1 MKIIIPLF
9 IKFLG
14 MGCLFLAANLT
25 INQIGLDMYGIYSQT
40 ISLSMFF
47 MSLASLGFAQSF
59 IRKSA
64 NLEISDKL
72 NLFYNQNKIVFTNS
86 IILLPLLY
94 IILDKFLEKDFVTIF
109 IVLLFF
115 LILSTFRLRFS
126 FIRTTKL
133 VKFAELPDMIIR
145 QLSFVLL
152 IYFFGLET
160 ETDLYFFAMIALL
173 LAYTSQAVIV
183 PGLKFI
189 KNHRLKSLGHYK
201 KHVEKNDLKI
211 WFFNSLVQLKE
222 FLELSLIIFAVGALA
237 AGQYKLLVQFSLVFM
252 SIFNSLNLVNSALFA
267 KLIDDS
273 NLSQI
278 REVAS
283 AELKQGLL
291 FYASMFFLFTLFTYF
306 LDIFSFFSLPD
317 DSYKIFYLILMF
329 SLLNL
334 LFGPV
339 TQLCIHLKQLNLL
352 NFSYLIRLA
361 LIFPITLMSAAGYN
375 VSLMFI
381 VLWLFMLEFTFLATC
396 SFQLSKKYGLYPA
409 LLLALRKDKV

>member
-25 INQIGLDMYGIYSQT
+25 INQIGLDIYGIYSQT

-64 NLEISDKL
+64 NLEIPEKL

-86 IILLPLLY
+86 IVLLPLLY
-94 IILDKFLEKDFVTIF
+94 IILDKFLEKDLATIF

-133 VKFAELPDMIIR
+133 VKYAELPDMIIR

-152 IYFFGLET
+152 IYFFGLDT

-173 LAYTSQAVIV
+173 LAYTSQALIV

-189 KNHRLKSLGHYK
+189 KNHRLKSFDHYK

-278 REVAS
+278 KKVAS
-283 AELKQGLL
+283 TELKQGLL
-291 FYASMFFLFTLFTYF
+291 FYAAMFFLFTLFTHF

-317 DSYKIFYLILMF
+317 GSYLIFYLILMF

-339 TQLCIHLKQLNLL
+339 TQLCIHLKQLNFL
-352 NFSYLIRLA
+352 NLSYLIRLS
-361 LIFPITLMSAAGYN
+361 LIIPITLMSAAGYN
-375 VSLMFI
+375 LSLMFI
-381 VLWLFMLEFTFLATC
+381 VLYYLCLNLFF
-396 SFQLSKKYGLYPA
+396 
-409 LLLALRKDKV
+409 LLLVVSNSPKSMVCILHYF